1 MFANV
6 YMNKK
11 SQYLLKS
18 RFRECGTY
26 FKKDRVHGESSSMG
40 SIRSL
45 LVQTTL
51 SVWPGLPTQ
60 PRYEAFGDCRIK

>member
-18 RFRECGTY
+18 SFRECETF
-26 FKKDRVHGESSSMG
+26 FKKDRVHGESSSVG
-40 SIRSL
+40 LVRSL
-45 LVQTTL
+45 LVQTKL
-51 SVWPGLPTQ
+51 SVRSGLPIQ
-60 PRYEAFGDCRIK
+60 AFGDCRIK